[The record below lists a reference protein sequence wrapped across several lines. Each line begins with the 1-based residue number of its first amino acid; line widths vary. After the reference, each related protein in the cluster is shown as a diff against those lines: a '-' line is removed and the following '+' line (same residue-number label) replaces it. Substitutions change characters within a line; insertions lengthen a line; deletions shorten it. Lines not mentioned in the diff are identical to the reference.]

1 MLRIKYFVFVGSA
14 LVLLLL
20 AMNWLLP
27 HPTAEPVY
35 SSTERPVIRI
45 SSIETLPERVV
56 FDTSMPYMAP
66 PSSVMRVA
74 AQPLQSAFTF
84 EKITPG
90 LLPAFS
96 TLAQVTPKTITEKR
110 DPAKITEKR
119 DPAKK
124 VVANRLAPQ
133 AHIAAVKNHPVIAS
147 VKDTKPPIKTA
158 EQDTKSPIKTTLLDE
173 IAGHFGQIFKMN

>member
-1 MLRIKYFVFVGSA
+1 MPLMKYFVFVASA

-20 AMNWLLP
+20 AMNWLSP
-27 HPTAEPVY
+27 ESTAEPVH
-35 SSTERPVIRI
+35 SGIQRPVIRI

-90 LLPAFS
+90 S
-96 TLAQVTPKTITEKR
+96 
-110 DPAKITEKR
+110 
-119 DPAKK
+119 
-124 VVANRLAPQ
+124 
-133 AHIAAVKNHPVIAS
+133 IAS
-147 VKDTKPPIKTA
+147 IFDVSAGYSEDDHRKT
-158 EQDTKSPIKTTLLDE
+158 
-173 IAGHFGQIFKMN
+173 